1 MLIVTPA
8 TFVADEDLA
17 HDAGAPGLLTCQ
29 QLDELKQTFAFFCEP
44 STERITAASLQLA
57 LERTGTPISAARC
70 AAVVAEWSDTGS
82 LGLAEFLSLFALA
95 HRTRHAEHELR
106 AAFAVLDADGDG
118 LVAVD
123 ALIAAFGAL
132 EPQLTRAQA
141 TDLVMRA
148 FPDEAASNFRAF
160 VQEGRVSYSE
170 FARMMTQ

>member
-1 MLIVTPA
+1 M
-8 TFVADEDLA
+8 A
-17 HDAGAPGLLTCQ
+17 HDAGAPGLLTRQ
-29 QLDELKQTFAFFCEP
+29 QLDELKEAFAFFCEP
-44 STERITAASLQLA
+44 SSERITAASLQRA
-57 LERTGTPISAARC
+57 LEQTGAPVSAARC
-70 AAVVAEWSDTGS
+70 VAIVAEWSDHGS

-106 AAFAVLDADGDG
+106 AAFSVLDTNGDG
-118 LVAVD
+118 LVAVE

-148 FPDEAASNFRAF
+148 FPDEASENFRAF